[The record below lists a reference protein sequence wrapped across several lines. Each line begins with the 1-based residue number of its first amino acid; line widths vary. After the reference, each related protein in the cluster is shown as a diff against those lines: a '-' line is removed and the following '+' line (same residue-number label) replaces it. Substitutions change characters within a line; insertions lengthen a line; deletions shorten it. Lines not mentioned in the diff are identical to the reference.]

1 MQTSSRPVYL
11 PGPGMH
17 HLPNARSP
25 HVVNPVPQPSIG
37 DSKQPLPSAW
47 CLQALQVPHHTD
59 GAHARDQSA
68 TTPAVSIKNGHP
80 VVVIQR
86 NAQYRR
92 ICRGARSVAIAGTVG
107 KGRQVIASTL
117 PCCAD
122 EPSTHNGR
130 TRSNQVRAYPVCP
143 PRGHCHLVDDGFW
156 IICRRCLKP
165 SAGTTGAALAT
176 RAAGAAGAAIG
187 GKAGAAGGAGATS
200 LAGRGETG
208 ASGAAGAT
216 GAARTPVAATH
227 AARAGAAA
235 SAGAAGA
242 AGPAGAAREGG

>member
-1 MQTSSRPVYL
+1 
-11 PGPGMH
+11 MH

-165 SAGTTGAALAT
+165 SAGTTGAA
-176 RAAGAAGAAIG
+176 
-187 GKAGAAGGAGATS
+187 
-200 LAGRGETG
+200 
-208 ASGAAGAT
+208 
-216 GAARTPVAATH
+216 
-227 AARAGAAA
+227 
-235 SAGAAGA
+235 
-242 AGPAGAAREGG
+242 GPAGLSGFAEGGGQRGAADAAGKPWSYTNFRPINASACGRNGR

>member
-122 EPSTHNGR
+122 RTLDPRWPHPQQPGQGISRLPSTRPLPSRGR
-130 TRSNQVRAYPVCP
+130 RVLDHLP
-143 PRGHCHLVDDGFW
+143 PMPKALRRYHRCRPCHP
-156 IICRRCLKP
+156 CRRCRRCRHW
-165 SAGTTGAALAT
+165 GE
-176 RAAGAAGAAIG
+176 
-187 GKAGAAGGAGATS
+187 
-200 LAGRGETG
+200 GRRRRWRRRHQPG
-208 ASGAAGAT
+208 
-216 GAARTPVAATH
+216 RP
-227 AARAGAAA
+227 R
-235 SAGAAGA
+235 
-242 AGPAGAAREGG
+242 

>member
-1 MQTSSRPVYL
+1 
-11 PGPGMH
+11 MH

-235 SAGAAGA
+235 TAGAAGA